1 LLGIVKTVFLQP
13 KIWIQMSNNQPNT
26 KVAPEIKTIGE
37 TQPLAQTGKFVR
49 ENQKSLTFIISAVL
63 ALIVI
68 YFAYQKFYLA
78 PREVEASNQMYVAQD
93 FWDKKQWD
101 KAINGDA
108 GYPGFAKIVDEYSN
122 TKAANLAYYYLGVA
136 YLNKGDYK
144 KAVDNFTNYRGD
156 DAIISAQALGN
167 TGDAYVELK
176 DYDKAVIYYKKA
188 ADKGNNAF
196 ISPIYLKKLA
206 LVYENQKNYSDALD
220 AYQKIKT
227 DYPESNE
234 AATIDKYIARAQA
247 EK

>member
-1 LLGIVKTVFLQP
+1 
-13 KIWIQMSNNQPNT
+13 MSINQPTT
-26 KVAPEIKTIGE
+26 KVATEIKTPAE
-37 TQPLAQTGKFVR
+37 AKTLAQTGNFVR

-93 FWDKKQWD
+93 FWEKKDWD

-156 DAIISAQALGN
+156 DLIIAAQALGN

-176 DYDKAVIYYKKA
+176 DFDKAATYFKKA
-188 ADKGNNAF
+188 ADKGNNSF
-196 ISPIYLKKLA
+196 VSPIYLKKLA
-206 LVYENQKNYSDALD
+206 LVYEAQKNYSDALE

-227 DYPESNE
+227 DFPESNE
-234 AATIDKYIARAQA
+234 ATSVDKYIARVQAQ
-247 EK
+247 K